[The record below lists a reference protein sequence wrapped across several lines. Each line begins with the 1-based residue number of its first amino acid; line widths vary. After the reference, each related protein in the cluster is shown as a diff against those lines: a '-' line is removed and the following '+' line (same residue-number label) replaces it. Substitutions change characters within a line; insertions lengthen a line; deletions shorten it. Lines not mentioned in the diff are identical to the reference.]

1 MANLFLESFDN
12 IDISV
17 MPMKSYTSIDSFL
30 NMSIGAGRT
39 NNGIIIDAPGYPQRS
54 LNKIL
59 PIGCNSVIFGCAFK
73 TGSAFPID
81 QIIWSFADASFDHVL
96 VWMDS
101 AGRLKFTNRDGAV
114 LGFSIPNIYA
124 RNSYYYF
131 EFKIVFSISS
141 VGSIN
146 YRVNGVS
153 QPAITSV
160 QTAYNGFNTC
170 NVIRLWGRGAGIG
183 SDAFPYFYDDMY
195 ANDTTGSDNNDY
207 MGDVRIFV
215 DRPAATVAGAS
226 QWALSGPSPK
236 AVAVGDTTQDG
247 DATYISS
254 NTAGQVDLYTL
265 AAPPS
270 GLGTVKAVQTNL
282 VARKDDGIIRQI
294 APVLGD
300 GVHSNAVGA
309 SISIGNNYVD
319 YLQSFDRN
327 PLTGAV
333 WSVGDLSTLQVGVK
347 EIV

>member
-1 MANLFLESFDN
+1 MSNIFLESFDN
-12 IDISV
+12 ITTVDLAL
-17 MPMKSYTSIDSFL
+17 KSYTNLGVGFDIVGSGRTGSGLQCTPLTTGTQQCILKNLPASYSTLVTGFAMKTSNPMFSGASRLWSFTDNNTEQL
-30 NMSIGAGRT
+30 YIKLDSIGRISFYLG
-39 NNGIIIDAPGYPQRS
+39 NG
-54 LNKIL
+54 LL
-59 PIGCNSVIFGCAFK
+59 IGTSSVVYSFG
-73 TGSAFPID
+73 
-81 QIIWSFADASFDHVL
+81 
-96 VWMDS
+96 
-101 AGRLKFTNRDGAV
+101 
-114 LGFSIPNIYA
+114 
-124 RNSYYYF
+124 SYYYF
-131 EFKIVFSISS
+131 EFKINFTTAAT
-141 VGSIN
+141 GSIN
-146 YRVNGVS
+146 FRINGVPQAAFNS
-153 QPAITSV
+153 VVTAIT
-160 QTAYNGFNTC
+160 TGGC
-170 NVIRLWGRGAGIG
+170 NQYRIWNPIVDG
-183 SDAFPYFYDDMY
+183 SILPTFYDDMY
-195 ANDTTGSDNNDY
+195 ANDTTGPDNNDY

-294 APVLGD
+294 APVLGN
-300 GVHSNAVGA
+300 GATTNVGA
-309 SISIGNNYVD
+309 SVSIGNNYVD

-327 PLTGAV
+327 PITGAA